1 MEITIPT
8 SLKEI
13 PLSQLVKWEQSAK
26 MEDDLLFIFCG
37 IENPNKIS
45 SKDYKEL
52 VQMLT
57 DVINS
62 EVSFH
67 RTFTY
72 KGIDFGFIP
81 NLDVIPTN
89 EYIDVDEYIKEPK
102 DWYKALSVMYRPI
115 IKRKR
120 NWFKRN
126 TYDLYDILDYK
137 GTNDFLIDAP
147 AEYYL
152 GAMVFFYNLG
162 NELLNATLDY
172 SKLAEKALMKNQ
184 ASIPN
189 GDGML
194 VSEP

>member
-37 IENPNKIS
+37 IENPDKIS

-52 VQMLT
+52 VQLLT

-62 EVSFH
+62 EVNFH
-67 RTFTY
+67 KTFTY

-89 EYIDVDEYIKEPK
+89 EYIDIDEYIKDPK
-102 DWYKALSVMYRPI
+102 DWHKALSVMYRPLI
-115 IKRKR
+115 NRKR
-120 NWFKRN
+120 NWFRKCSH
-126 TYDLYDILDYK
+126 DLYDILDYK
-137 GTNDFLIDAP
+137 GTNDFLKDAP

-152 GAMVFFYNLG
+152 GAQVFFYNLG
-162 NELLNATLDY
+162 NELLSVTLDY
-172 SKLAEKALMKNQ
+172 SREVEKALTKNQ
-184 ASIPN
+184 VSTAS

-194 VSEP
+194 V

>member
-37 IENPNKIS
+37 IENPDKIS

-52 VQMLT
+52 VQLLT

-62 EVSFH
+62 EVNFH
-67 RTFTY
+67 KTFTY

-89 EYIDVDEYIKEPK
+89 EYIDIDEYIKEPK
-102 DWYKALSVMYRPI
+102 DWHKALSVMYRPL

-120 NWFKRN
+120 NWFRKCSH
-126 TYDLYDILDYK
+126 DLYDILDYK

-162 NELLNATLDY
+162 NELLSVTLDY
-172 SKLAEKALMKNQ
+172 SREVEKALTKNQ
-184 ASIPN
+184 VSTAS

-194 VSEP
+194 V

>member
-1 MEITIPT
+1 
-8 SLKEI
+8 
-13 PLSQLVKWEQSAK
+13 

-37 IENPNKIS
+37 IENPDKIS

-52 VQMLT
+52 VQLLT

-62 EVSFH
+62 EVNFH
-67 RTFTY
+67 KTFTY

-89 EYIDVDEYIKEPK
+89 EYIDIDEYIKEPK
-102 DWYKALSVMYRPI
+102 DWHKALSVMYRPL

-120 NWFKRN
+120 NWFRKCSH
-126 TYDLYDILDYK
+126 DLYDILDYK

-162 NELLNATLDY
+162 NELLSVTLDY
-172 SKLAEKALMKNQ
+172 SREVEKALTKNQ
-184 ASIPN
+184 VSTAS

-194 VSEP
+194 V

>member
-52 VQMLT
+52 VQLLT
-57 DVINS
+57 DVLNS
-62 EVSFH
+62 EVTFH
-67 RTFTY
+67 KTFTY

-89 EYIDVDEYIKEPK
+89 EYIDIDEYIKEPK
-102 DWYKALSVMYRPI
+102 DWNKALSVMYRPL

-126 TYDLYDILDYK
+126 SHDLYDILDYK
-137 GTNDFLIDAP
+137 GTNDFLKDAP

-152 GAMVFFYNLG
+152 GAMVFFYSLG
-162 NELLNATLDY
+162 NELLSVTLDY
-172 SKLAEKALMKNQ
+172 SREAEKALTKKLHST
-184 ASIPN
+184 AN
-189 GDGML
+189 GDGL
-194 VSEP
+194 LA

>member
-37 IENPNKIS
+37 IENPDKIS

-52 VQMLT
+52 VQLLT

-62 EVSFH
+62 EVNFH
-67 RTFTY
+67 KIFTY

-89 EYIDVDEYIKEPK
+89 EYIDIDEYIKEPK
-102 DWYKALSVMYRPI
+102 DWHKALSVMYRPL

-120 NWFKRN
+120 NWFRKGSH
-126 TYDLYDILDYK
+126 DLYDILDYK
-137 GTNDFLIDAP
+137 GTNDFLKDAP

-152 GAMVFFYNLG
+152 GAQVFFYNLG
-162 NELLNATLDY
+162 NELLSVTLDY
-172 SKLAEKALMKNQ
+172 SREVEKALTKNQ
-184 ASIPN
+184 VSTAS

-194 VSEP
+194 V

>member
-37 IENPNKIS
+37 IENPDKIS

-52 VQMLT
+52 VQLLT

-62 EVSFH
+62 EVNFH
-67 RTFTY
+67 KTFTY

-89 EYIDVDEYIKEPK
+89 EYIDIDEYIKDPK
-102 DWYKALSVMYRPI
+102 DWHKALSVMYRPL

-120 NWFKRN
+120 NWFRKCSH
-126 TYDLYDILDYK
+126 DLYDILDYK
-137 GTNDFLIDAP
+137 GTNDFLKDAP

-152 GAMVFFYNLG
+152 GAQVFFYNLG
-162 NELLNATLDY
+162 NELLSVTLDY
-172 SKLAEKALMKNQ
+172 SREVEKALTKNQ
-184 ASIPN
+184 VSTAS

-194 VSEP
+194 V

>member
-37 IENPNKIS
+37 IENPDKIS

-52 VQMLT
+52 VQLLT

-62 EVSFH
+62 EVNFH
-67 RTFTY
+67 KTFTY

-89 EYIDVDEYIKEPK
+89 EYIDIDEYIKDPK
-102 DWYKALSVMYRPI
+102 DWHKALSVMYRPL

-120 NWFKRN
+120 NWFRKCSH
-126 TYDLYDILDYK
+126 DLYDILDYK

-162 NELLNATLDY
+162 NELLSVTLDY
-172 SKLAEKALMKNQ
+172 SREVEKALTKNQ
-184 ASIPN
+184 VSTAS

-194 VSEP
+194 V